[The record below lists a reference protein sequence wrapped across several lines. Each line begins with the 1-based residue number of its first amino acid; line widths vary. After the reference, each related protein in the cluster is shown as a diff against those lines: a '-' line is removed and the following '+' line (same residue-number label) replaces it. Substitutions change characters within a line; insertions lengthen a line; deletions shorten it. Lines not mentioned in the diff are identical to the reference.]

1 MHHGCGDE
9 AHKRFEGRVE
19 HGALH
24 VMSMRVGA
32 VEDHE
37 RDVGLRARLHDQHQ
51 GADVR
56 VETGADVL
64 DVKHHDVNVG
74 KLFRLRLAVLA
85 MQRIDGE
92 PCGRV
97 GAVEDVCP
105 VRCFAAEPV
114 FGGKH
119 VADVNPLGKQGVH
132 EVDVADHAGVVADHG
147 DALGLEPRQVDVHLG
162 VAEHDVLAMRSG
174 NRQAEK
180 KQGQAQFV
188 HELEDALGDGGVG
201 FGRGNVVNGVPALAG
216 QHGVKTL
223 QELRIVLQH
232 LLQVG
237 RNGHAVFAV
246 IHAEVDV
253 NPPAKRGLGL
263 LQFLF
268 GDHHKPTA
276 VARAEEATMPGH
288 PVVDRDDE
296 ALGTLAPNLV
306 GQCPGQ
312 GEKVHVALPFKAF
325 DLC

>member
-1 MHHGCGDE
+1 MTDVDPSGE
-9 AHKRFEGRVE
+9 EGVY
-19 HGALH
+19 
-24 VMSMRVGA
+24 
-32 VEDHE
+32 
-37 RDVGLRARLHDQHQ
+37 
-51 GADVR
+51 
-56 VETGADVL
+56 
-64 DVKHHDVNVG
+64 
-74 KLFRLRLAVLA
+74 
-85 MQRIDGE
+85 
-92 PCGRV
+92 
-97 GAVEDVCP
+97 
-105 VRCFAAEPV
+105 
-114 FGGKH
+114 
-119 VADVNPLGKQGVH
+119 
-132 EVDVADHAGVVADHG
+132 EVDVADHAGVIADNG
-147 DALGLEPRQVDVHLG
+147 NAIGLEPRQVDVHLG
-162 VAEHDVLAMRSG
+162 VAEHDVLALRPG
-174 NRQAEK
+174 NREVEK
-180 KQGQAQFV
+180 KQSQAQFG
-188 HELEDALGDGGVG
+188 HEFEDALGDGGVG
-201 FGRGNVVNGVPALAG
+201 FGHGNVMDGVSALAR